1 MNKRNP
7 SHKRWLI
14 LAISGLLLT
23 GFGLSLL
30 GEAIIAKAQNE
41 SFYSWGSWGTAALL
55 CFNTGLS
62 LFGGA
67 VIERYRLLQ
76 QAEQKER

>member
-23 GFGLSLL
+23 DFGLL
-30 GEAIIAKAQNE
+30 
-41 SFYSWGSWGTAALL
+41 
-55 CFNTGLS
+55 

-76 QAEQKER
+76 QAEQKEN